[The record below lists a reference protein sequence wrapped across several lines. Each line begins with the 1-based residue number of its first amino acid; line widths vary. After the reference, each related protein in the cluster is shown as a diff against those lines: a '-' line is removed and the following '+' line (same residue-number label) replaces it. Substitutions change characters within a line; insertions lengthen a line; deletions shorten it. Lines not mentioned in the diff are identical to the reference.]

1 MKSPGGDAMT
11 NSKTS
16 IVKSATRALD
26 IIEFIVGCSKPPTF
40 SVIQKYLEIPKSS
53 LSYLLQDMSNHKYI
67 QFDLDLKVYYPG
79 SKLIQISAACM
90 NNTNLTREIWLGIKQ
105 LSDELGETTQAGL
118 LDGRFLVYIAKQQGT
133 KDISITTAGY
143 KIPAHATALGK
154 MMLSS
159 LSEDELKARL
169 GNSELERY
177 TEKTIVSYEELLPE
191 LKQIAKQGYAT
202 DNQEII
208 LGGFCIAAPIYNN
221 SNNMVAAMSVTVP
234 ASRINEE
241 LLKELIHKLKSTA
254 DNVSARLGNL

>member
-1 MKSPGGDAMT
+1 MS

-26 IIEFIVGCSKPPTF
+26 IIDFIVGCSKPPTF

-53 LSYLLQDMSNHKYI
+53 LSYLLQDMTNHKYI
-67 QFDLDLKVYYPG
+67 QFDSDSKVYYPG

-90 NNTNLTREIWLGIKQ
+90 NNTNLTREIWLGIKK

-118 LDGRFLVYIAKQQGT
+118 LDGRFVVYIAKQQGS

-159 LSEDELKARL
+159 LSEEELKARL
-169 GNSELERY
+169 ENEELERY
-177 TEKTIVSYEELLPE
+177 TEKTIVSYDDLLVE
-191 LKQIAKQGYAT
+191 LKLIAKQGYAI

-208 LGGFCIAAPIYNN
+208 LGGVCIAAPIYNN
-221 SNNMVAAMSVTVP
+221 SNNMIAAMSVTVP
-234 ASRINEE
+234 GSRIGEESLNEM
-241 LLKELIHKLKSTA
+241 INKLKSAA
-254 DNVSARLGNL
+254 DIVSKRLGNL